1 MTALN
6 ISLTEIL
13 TTKLTNPGAYA
24 YAVFFAPG
32 TDGTIQPNWTT
43 LINNGVV
50 NGLSSVEGQSGYSA
64 TLDLPEPYNGGKVYV
79 LVQSQ
84 SPTATQ
90 TDLTS
95 IITQESDINWENAKT
110 NQYRVDSFEVSLLD
124 KTGDAGNLTSV
135 QGFGLPMEL
144 YIPYGTDSS
153 GALITQSRGYDVD
166 GETMFT
172 SVSDIHA
179 NAVEKFTTGPLA
191 GTYRAAISPAEAV
204 ALAEQNRIPDVFS
217 QSDWTA
223 YVDSLKKDTGIM
235 LSGFFNGAADANGI
249 YHNGGFFGYGLEW
262 SAADNAFWL
271 NPVAE
276 SHIKG
281 SIKITAEQLA
291 NSIYSTLGDVEI
303 YSNRDDET
311 PYTIQG
317 ASSSEMNTG
326 ANNQWGTVL
335 TQVLTGF
342 TGGYYG
348 TSGKSL
354 NADITE
360 SIDLN
365 KNWNWD
371 PTYAFGKNLSGDAA
385 VFQDPYAELFFFKSN
400 SYGSGYSDN
409 LMSAYAEGGPLI
421 PVYYNGANV
430 QTIDLTI
437 YDDSETPSGYTQPVI
452 YNYIAPPG
460 HSDLFRDQFDAT
472 SYSPAALSNAKGANI
487 SLNFFNQNIILK
499 EDTPVSLKVFVG
511 NEDGIPT
518 FRTIEF
524 QPGAN
529 ETLWQNWTITE
540 DATTGAWEA
549 QSGPAQTEGAMV
561 ISNMPIAEN
570 GTVWYQLVIGS
581 GDTAKTVNVYAET
594 KDSLFVNPAI
604 SGQSGS
610 VSADGLVMVSP
621 ETSTEDTIVN
631 FALDFLYSG
640 STTLHPSLFTW
651 NSNETHLSQLAEPTA
666 VVAGTMSDGAFS
678 VLAGQTNLDTNA
690 VSTNQSNLV
699 FGWTGENPLAAPDS
713 NNWLNQYTNKIS
725 AQNLAQITFTQ
736 SGNPDLAPVLAT
748 ADIDGRW
755 STATGKALG
764 NGTYTVLMTEYF
776 NTGNQVGS
784 QIGRTSKE
792 LTVTVAL
799 DELSLVQSSTN
810 AGLTFET
817 ASNPDSQ
824 SAGNWVEFTLGAQGP
839 ASGSAVLLYI
849 VDAAGDYV
857 LRDGSTSGDVTLAEA
872 IRGVLGGGQS
882 GAAAAQQSVYL
893 EAGQEIRFAQLSGQD
908 TIDTTVTAAFQA
920 AAGSGYDITLGDV
933 TLSAAV
939 QNTLDEAAILAD
951 AQRQTD
957 IPLVY
962 LEQGTLHD
970 ITASGASTLHHK
982 FGFVRVDVGTDG
994 SLKID
999 GKTLAE
1005 VRALGAKAKD
1015 LVDGGFEYLYS
1026 GTSAT
1031 AVWTVSGATG
1041 FYAPIFF
1048 SDDGSPYF
1056 IGDSTLDNA
1065 GQIRILGENTFGLE
1079 NGAGTGG
1086 ADADYADLVLTF
1098 DTGRSATGNDLVAGS
1113 GNDDVLLGSSANYAL
1128 NGGNK
1133 LDTVVYD
1140 RTKDDVGLTGTRSGV
1155 TVTDGDGTDTLVAVE
1170 LVVFTGANG
1179 TGQDRVMVINP
1190 DSSTLTG
1197 TYGFNEAVYLTT
1209 HADVAA
1215 AVAAGAFSSG
1225 AQHYALHGN
1234 SEDRTAD
1241 LLFDAEFYLADNADV
1256 AAAVAA
1262 GVFASASKH
1271 YELFGSSENR
1281 SVNPLFDV
1289 EYYLA
1294 QNTDV
1299 AQAIADGMFVSAYQH
1314 FLNHGDQEGRAASI
1328 YFDTAVYRNEQGL
1341 DSGTNA
1347 LEHFLLIGLPQGI
1360 TAPTAADFN
1369 ASGMV

>member
-1 MTALN
+1 MTVLN
-6 ISLTEIL
+6 ISLTETL

-24 YAVFFAPG
+24 YAVYFAPG
-32 TDGTIQPNWTT
+32 TDGTIQPFWTT
-43 LINNGVV
+43 LVDNGVV
-50 NGLSSVEGQSGYSA
+50 QGTGSSA

-95 IITQESDINWENAKT
+95 IITQESDINWENAQT
-110 NQYRVDSFEVSLLD
+110 NQYRVDSFEVSLLNQ
-124 KTGDAGNLTSV
+124 TGDAGNLTSV

-144 YIPYGTDSS
+144 YIPYGQDSS

-166 GETMFT
+166 GETIFT

-204 ALAEQNRIPDVFS
+204 ALAEQNPIPDVFS

-249 YHNGGFFGYGLEW
+249 YHNGGFFGYELEW
-262 SAADNAFWL
+262 SATDNAFWL

-303 YSNRDDET
+303 YSNRDDAT

-317 ASSSEMNTG
+317 ASSAEMNTG
-326 ANNQWGTVL
+326 ANNQWGEVL
-335 TQVLTGF
+335 TEFLTGF
-342 TGGYYG
+342 TAGYYG

-354 NADITE
+354 NSNVSD

-371 PTYAFGKNLSGDAA
+371 PTYAFGKNLFGDAA

-421 PVYYNGANV
+421 PVYYDGANV

-437 YDDSETPSGYTQPVI
+437 YDDSETPSGNTQPVI

-460 HSDLFRDQFDAT
+460 HSDLFRDQFDET
-472 SYSPAALSNAKGANI
+472 SYSPADLSNLKGANI

-499 EDTPVSLKVFVG
+499 DDTPVALKVFVG

-524 QPGAN
+524 QPAAN
-529 ETLWQNWTITE
+529 ETLWQNWTIQ
-540 DATTGAWEA
+540 DVGGVWEA
-549 QSGPAQTEGAMV
+549 QPGPAQTDGAMV

-594 KDSLFVNPAI
+594 QDSLFLNPSV

-610 VSADGLVMVSP
+610 VAADGLVMVSP
-621 ETSTEDTIVN
+621 ETSTADTIVN

-651 NSNETHLSQLAEPTA
+651 NSNTSHLSQLAEPTA
-666 VVAGTMSDGAFS
+666 VVAG
-678 VLAGQTNLDTNA
+678 VLGESGFEAIAGQTSVDTNA
-690 VSTNQSNLV
+690 VTTNQSNLV
-699 FGWTGENPLAAPDS
+699 FGWTGENPNATS
-713 NNWLNQYTNKIS
+713 GTNEWLKNYTNKIS
-725 AQNLAQITFTQ
+725 AQNLAQITFKQTG
-736 SGNPDLAPVLAT
+736 SPDLAPVLAT

-755 STATGKALG
+755 STDTGKALG
-764 NGTYTVLMTEYF
+764 NGIYTVLMTEYF

-817 ASNPDSQ
+817 GSNPDSQ

-839 ASGSAVLLYI
+839 ASGSAVLLYV
-849 VDAAGDYV
+849 VDASGNYV
-857 LRDGSTSGDVTLAEA
+857 GRDGSTGGDVTLAEA

-882 GAAAAQQSVYL
+882 GAAAVQQSVYL
-893 EAGQEIRFAQLSGQD
+893 ETGQEIRFAQLTGQD
-908 TIDTTVTAAFQA
+908 TVDTTVTAAFQA
-920 AAGSGYDITLGDV
+920 AGGGGYDITLGDV

-970 ITASGASTLHHK
+970 ITASGTSTSQHK

-1026 GTSAT
+1026 GSAAT
-1031 AVWTVSGATG
+1031 AAWTVSGATG

-1048 SDDGSPYF
+1048 ADDGSPYF
-1056 IGDSTLDNA
+1056 IGDSTLDGA

-1079 NGAGTGG
+1079 NGSGISGS
-1086 ADADYADLVLTF
+1086 DADYADLVIAF

-1113 GNDDVLLGSSANYAL
+1113 GNDDVLLGSSNNYAL

-1133 LDTVVYD
+1133 LDTVVYN
-1140 RTKDDVGLTGTRSGV
+1140 RTTDDVGLSGTRSGV

-1170 LVVFTGANG
+1170 LIVFTGANG
-1179 TGQDRVMVINP
+1179 TGQDRVLVINP
-1190 DSSTLTG
+1190 DSSTVTG
-1197 TYGFNEAVYLTT
+1197 TYGFNEAAYLSS

-1234 SEDRTAD
+1234 SENRAAD

-1262 GVFASASKH
+1262 GIFASASEH

-1281 SVNPLFDV
+1281 SVNPLFDA

-1299 AQAIADGMFVSAYQH
+1299 AQAIVNGVFVSAYQH
-1314 FLNHGDQEGRAASI
+1314 FLSHGDQEGRAASI
-1328 YFDTAVYRNEQGL
+1328 HFDTATYRNEQGL

-1360 TAPTAADFN
+1360 TAPTAADFI
-1369 ASGMV
+1369 ASGLV

>member
-1 MTALN
+1 MTVLN
-6 ISLTEIL
+6 ISLTETL

-24 YAVFFAPG
+24 YAVYFAPG
-32 TDGTIQPNWTT
+32 TDGTIQPFWTT
-43 LINNGVV
+43 LVDNGVV
-50 NGLSSVEGQSGYSA
+50 QGTGSSA

-95 IITQESDINWENAKT
+95 IITQESDINWENAQT
-110 NQYRVDSFEVSLLD
+110 NQYRVDSFEVSLLNQ
-124 KTGDAGNLTSV
+124 TGDAGNLTSV

-144 YIPYGTDSS
+144 YIPYGQDSS

-166 GETMFT
+166 GETIFT

-204 ALAEQNRIPDVFS
+204 ALAEQNPIPDVFS

-249 YHNGGFFGYGLEW
+249 YHNGGFFGYELEW
-262 SAADNAFWL
+262 SATDNAFWL

-303 YSNRDDET
+303 YSNRDDAT

-317 ASSSEMNTG
+317 ASSAEMNTG
-326 ANNQWGTVL
+326 ANNQWGEVL
-335 TQVLTGF
+335 TEFLTGF
-342 TGGYYG
+342 TAGYYG

-354 NADITE
+354 NSNVSD

-371 PTYAFGKNLSGDAA
+371 PTYAFGKNLFGDAA

-421 PVYYNGANV
+421 PVYYDGANV

-460 HSDLFRDQFDAT
+460 HSDLFRDQFDET
-472 SYSPAALSNAKGANI
+472 SYSPADLSNLKGANI

-499 EDTPVSLKVFVG
+499 DDTPVALKVFVG

-524 QPGAN
+524 QPAAN
-529 ETLWQNWTITE
+529 ETLWQNWTIQ
-540 DATTGAWEA
+540 DVGGVWEA
-549 QSGPAQTEGAMV
+549 QPGPAQTDGAMV

-594 KDSLFVNPAI
+594 QDSLFLNPSV

-610 VSADGLVMVSP
+610 VAADGLVMVSP
-621 ETSTEDTIVN
+621 ETSTADTIVN

-651 NSNETHLSQLAEPTA
+651 NSNTSHLSQLAEPTA
-666 VVAGTMSDGAFS
+666 VVAG
-678 VLAGQTNLDTNA
+678 VLGESGFEAIAGQTSVDTNA
-690 VSTNQSNLV
+690 VTTNQSNLV
-699 FGWTGENPLAAPDS
+699 FGWTGENPNATS
-713 NNWLNQYTNKIS
+713 GTNEWLKNYTNKIS
-725 AQNLAQITFTQ
+725 AQNLAQITFKQTG
-736 SGNPDLAPVLAT
+736 SPDLAPVLAT

-755 STATGKALG
+755 STDTGKALG
-764 NGTYTVLMTEYF
+764 NGIYTVLMTEYF

-817 ASNPDSQ
+817 GSNPDSQ

-839 ASGSAVLLYI
+839 ASGSAVLLYV
-849 VDAAGDYV
+849 VDASGNYV
-857 LRDGSTSGDVTLAEA
+857 GRDGSTGGDVTLAEA

-882 GAAAAQQSVYL
+882 GAAAVQQSVYL
-893 EAGQEIRFAQLSGQD
+893 ETGQEIRFAQLTGQD
-908 TIDTTVTAAFQA
+908 TVDTTVTAAFQA
-920 AAGSGYDITLGDV
+920 AGGGGYDITLGDV

-970 ITASGASTLHHK
+970 ITASGTSTSQHK

-1026 GTSAT
+1026 GSAAT
-1031 AVWTVSGATG
+1031 AAWTVSGATG

-1048 SDDGSPYF
+1048 ADDGSPYF
-1056 IGDSTLDNA
+1056 IGDSTLDGA

-1079 NGAGTGG
+1079 NGSGISGS
-1086 ADADYADLVLTF
+1086 DADYADLVIAF

-1113 GNDDVLLGSSANYAL
+1113 GNDDVLLGSSNNYAL

-1133 LDTVVYD
+1133 LDTVVYN
-1140 RTKDDVGLTGTRSGV
+1140 RTTDDVGLSGTRSGV

-1170 LVVFTGANG
+1170 LIVFTGANG
-1179 TGQDRVMVINP
+1179 TGQDRVLVINP
-1190 DSSTLTG
+1190 DSSTVTG
-1197 TYGFNEAVYLTT
+1197 TYGFNEAAYLSS

-1234 SEDRTAD
+1234 SENRAAD

-1262 GVFASASKH
+1262 GIFASASEH

-1281 SVNPLFDV
+1281 SVNPLFDA

-1299 AQAIADGMFVSAYQH
+1299 AQAIVNGVFVSAYQH
-1314 FLNHGDQEGRAASI
+1314 FLSHGDQEGRAASI
-1328 YFDTAVYRNEQGL
+1328 HFDTATYRNEQGL

-1360 TAPTAADFN
+1360 TAPTAADFI
-1369 ASGMV
+1369 ASGLV

>member
-1 MTALN
+1 MTALS
-6 ISLTEIL
+6 ISLTETL

-24 YAVFFAPG
+24 YAVYFAEG
-32 TDGTIQPNWTT
+32 TDGTIQPFWTT
-43 LINNGVV
+43 LVDNGVV
-50 NGLSSVEGQSGYSA
+50 QGTGSSA

-95 IITQESDINWENAKT
+95 IIIRESDINWENAKT
-110 NQYRVDSFEVSLLD
+110 NQYRVDSFEVSLLNQ
-124 KTGDAGNLTSV
+124 TGDAGNLTSV

-144 YIPYGTDSS
+144 YIPYGPDSS
-153 GALITQSRGYDVD
+153 DTLITQSRGYDVD
-166 GETMFT
+166 GETIFT

-204 ALAEQNRIPDVFS
+204 ALAEQNQIPDVFS

-262 SAADNAFWL
+262 SETDNAFWL

-291 NSIYSTLGDVEI
+291 NSIYSTLGNVEI
-303 YSNRDDET
+303 YSNRVDAT

-335 TQVLTGF
+335 TQILTGL

-354 NADITE
+354 NANVTE

-460 HSDLFRDQFDAT
+460 HSDLFRDQIDAT
-472 SYSPAALSNAKGANI
+472 SYSPADLSNLKGANI

-499 EDTPVSLKVFVG
+499 DDTPVALKVFVG
-511 NEDGIPT
+511 NEEGIPT

-524 QPGAN
+524 QPAAN
-529 ETLWQNWTITE
+529 ETLWQNWTIQ
-540 DATTGAWEA
+540 DVGGVWEA
-549 QSGPAQTEGAMV
+549 QSGPAQTDGAMV
-561 ISNMPIAEN
+561 ISNIPIAEN

-581 GDTAKTVNVYAET
+581 GDTAKAVNVYAET
-594 KDSLFVNPAI
+594 KDSLFVNPAV
-604 SGQSGS
+604 SGQSDS
-610 VSADGLVMVSP
+610 VAADGLVMVSP
-621 ETSTEDTIVN
+621 ESSSADTIVN

-651 NSNETHLSQLAEPTA
+651 NSSKTHLSQLAEPTA
-666 VVAGTMSDGAFS
+666 VVAG
-678 VLAGQTNLDTNA
+678 VLEDSGFEAITGQTSVDTNA
-690 VSTNQSNLV
+690 VTTNQSSLV
-699 FGWTGENPLAAPDS
+699 FGWTGENPNATS
-713 NNWLNQYTNKIS
+713 GTNEWLKDYTNKIS
-725 AQNLAQITFTQ
+725 AKNLAQITFMQTG
-736 SGNPDLAPVLAT
+736 SPDLAPVLAT

-776 NTGNQVGS
+776 NTSNQVGS
-784 QIGRTSKE
+784 QIGRKSKE
-792 LTVTVAL
+792 LSVTVAL
-799 DELSLVQSSTN
+799 DELSLAQSSTN
-810 AGLTFET
+810 SGLTFET
-817 ASNPDSQ
+817 TSNSDSQ
-824 SAGNWVEFTLGAQGP
+824 SGGNWVEFTLGAQGP
-839 ASGSAVLLYI
+839 ASGSAVLLYV
-849 VDAAGDYV
+849 VDASGNYV
-857 LRDGSTSGDVTLAEA
+857 GRDGATSEDVTLADA
-872 IRGVLGGGQS
+872 IRGVLGAGQS

-893 EAGQEIRFAQLSGQD
+893 EAGQEIRFAQLTGQD
-908 TIDTTVTAAFQA
+908 RVDTSLSATFQVAAS
-920 AAGSGYDITLGDV
+920 GGYDITLGDV
-933 TLSAAV
+933 RLSAVV

-957 IPLVY
+957 IPLVF

-970 ITASGASTLHHK
+970 ITMSGTSTSHHK

-1005 VRALGAKAKD
+1005 VRALGANAKD

-1026 GTSAT
+1026 GSAAT
-1031 AVWTVSGATG
+1031 AAWTVSGATG

-1048 SDDGSPYF
+1048 SDDGSPHF
-1056 IGDSTLDNA
+1056 IGESTLDGV

-1079 NGAGTGG
+1079 NSSGAAG
-1086 ADADYADLVLTF
+1086 AAPDFEDLVIAF

-1113 GNDDVLLGSSANYAL
+1113 GNDDVLLGSVDNYAL
-1128 NGGNK
+1128 YGGKK

-1140 RTKDDVGLTGTRSGV
+1140 RTKDEVGLSGTRSGV
-1155 TVTDGDGTDTLVAVE
+1155 TVADGDGADTLVAVE

-1179 TGQDRVMVINP
+1179 TGQDRVLVINP
-1190 DSSTLTG
+1190 DSSMITG
-1197 TYGFNEAVYLTT
+1197 SYGFNEAVYLKT

-1225 AQHYALHGN
+1225 AEHYTLHGN
-1234 SEDRTAD
+1234 SETRVAD

-1256 AAAVAA
+1256 ATAIAA
-1262 GVFASASKH
+1262 GIFASASEH

-1281 SVNPLFDV
+1281 SVNPLFDA

-1294 QNTDV
+1294 QNMDV
-1299 AQAIADGMFVSAYQH
+1299 AEAIANDVFASAYEH
-1314 FLNHGDQEGRAASI
+1314 FLNHGDQEGRSASI
-1328 YFDTAVYRNEQGL
+1328 YFDTATYRNEQEL
-1341 DSGTNA
+1341 DRNTSA

-1369 ASGMV
+1369 SSGLV

>member
-1 MTALN
+1 MRH
-6 ISLTEIL
+6 I
-13 TTKLTNPGAYA
+13 
-24 YAVFFAPG
+24 F
-32 TDGTIQPNWTT
+32 
-43 LINNGVV
+43 
-50 NGLSSVEGQSGYSA
+50 
-64 TLDLPEPYNGGKVYV
+64 
-79 LVQSQ
+79 
-84 SPTATQ
+84 
-90 TDLTS
+90 
-95 IITQESDINWENAKT
+95 
-110 NQYRVDSFEVSLLD
+110 
-124 KTGDAGNLTSV
+124 
-135 QGFGLPMEL
+135 
-144 YIPYGTDSS
+144 
-153 GALITQSRGYDVD
+153 
-166 GETMFT
+166 
-172 SVSDIHA
+172 
-179 NAVEKFTTGPLA
+179 
-191 GTYRAAISPAEAV
+191 
-204 ALAEQNRIPDVFS
+204 
-217 QSDWTA
+217 
-223 YVDSLKKDTGIM
+223 LK
-235 LSGFFNGAADANGI
+235 
-249 YHNGGFFGYGLEW
+249 
-262 SAADNAFWL
+262 
-271 NPVAE
+271 
-276 SHIKG
+276 
-281 SIKITAEQLA
+281 
-291 NSIYSTLGDVEI
+291 
-303 YSNRDDET
+303 
-311 PYTIQG
+311 
-317 ASSSEMNTG
+317 
-326 ANNQWGTVL
+326 
-335 TQVLTGF
+335 
-342 TGGYYG
+342 
-348 TSGKSL
+348 
-354 NADITE
+354 
-360 SIDLN
+360 
-365 KNWNWD
+365 
-371 PTYAFGKNLSGDAA
+371 
-385 VFQDPYAELFFFKSN
+385 
-400 SYGSGYSDN
+400 
-409 LMSAYAEGGPLI
+409 
-421 PVYYNGANV
+421 
-430 QTIDLTI
+430 
-437 YDDSETPSGYTQPVI
+437 
-452 YNYIAPPG
+452 
-460 HSDLFRDQFDAT
+460 
-472 SYSPAALSNAKGANI
+472 
-487 SLNFFNQNIILK
+487 
-499 EDTPVSLKVFVG
+499 
-511 NEDGIPT
+511 
-518 FRTIEF
+518 
-524 QPGAN
+524 
-529 ETLWQNWTITE
+529 
-540 DATTGAWEA
+540 
-549 QSGPAQTEGAMV
+549 
-561 ISNMPIAEN
+561 
-570 GTVWYQLVIGS
+570 
-581 GDTAKTVNVYAET
+581 
-594 KDSLFVNPAI
+594 
-604 SGQSGS
+604 
-610 VSADGLVMVSP
+610 
-621 ETSTEDTIVN
+621 
-631 FALDFLYSG
+631 
-640 STTLHPSLFTW
+640 
-651 NSNETHLSQLAEPTA
+651 LAEPTA

-839 ASGSAVLLYI
+839 ASGSAVLLYV
-849 VDAAGDYV
+849 VDASGNYV
-857 LRDGSTSGDVTLAEA
+857 GRDGSTGGDVTLAEA

-893 EAGQEIRFAQLSGQD
+893 ETGQEIRFAQLTGQD
-908 TIDTTVTAAFQA
+908 TVDTTVTAAFQA
-920 AAGSGYDITLGDV
+920 AAGGGYDITLGDV

-1031 AVWTVSGATG
+1031 AAWTVSGATG

-1048 SDDGSPYF
+1048 ADDGSPYF
-1056 IGDSTLDNA
+1056 IGDSTLDGA

-1079 NGAGTGG
+1079 NGSGTSGS
-1086 ADADYADLVLTF
+1086 DADYADLVIAF

-1113 GNDDVLLGSSANYAL
+1113 GNDDVLLGSSNNYAL

-1140 RTKDDVGLTGTRSGV
+1140 RTKDDVGLSGTRSGV

-1179 TGQDRVMVINP
+1179 TGQDRVLVINP
-1190 DSSTLTG
+1190 DSSTVTG

-1262 GVFASASKH
+1262 GVFPRPQSITSCSALPRTGLSIRFLMLSIIWRKTRMLLKRLRTVCLSALISISSITAIRKA
-1271 YELFGSSENR
+1271 ELRQSTSTLPCTGMSRGLIVALMRWSISCLSACHKALLLPPQQISMQAGWFEVQTVCCSEKTWW
-1281 SVNPLFDV
+1281 V
-1289 EYYLA
+1289 LA
-1294 QNTDV
+1294 LLRRFEMIEKPAT
-1299 AQAIADGMFVSAYQH
+1299 QAIVQA
-1314 FLNHGDQEGRAASI
+1314 
-1328 YFDTAVYRNEQGL
+1328 T
-1341 DSGTNA
+1341 
-1347 LEHFLLIGLPQGI
+1347 LERWKLI
-1360 TAPTAADFN
+1360 
-1369 ASGMV
+1369 